1 MKKILKLKLLIPIN
15 LFSKNLISNLI
26 LEGFKDIKIQEILN
40 EYVNLNL
47 VFLFELKFQENQD
60 TKIQNIFSK
69 IEKLKNNLIIF
80 YKYNLNEVNKI
91 IIKDYEIF
99 DYEDYIKNYVK
110 PFIVNDFVFLQY
122 GNELNKLNKLEKYDN
137 LKKIYL
143 YPKYFA
149 FGNDQ
154 HPTTLM
160 VIEILSNIKKYFDK
174 EIDLIVD
181 YGAGNGILS
190 LVSYYLNPKIILAIE
205 AMFSYCFEIK
215 YNFEINKISNGII
228 INSITPKIL
237 KNKISYYKNNILL
250 ANIPFSAFIDLFQ
263 DLFDLNFDLFI
274 LSGIREIDLPK
285 FQDFIQKY
293 NLIIIEKIISDSWGS
308 FVCKKN
314 F

>member
-91 IIKDYEIF
+91 IIKDYEFF
-99 DYEDYIKNYVK
+99 DYGDYIKNYIK

-122 GNELNKLNKLEKYDN
+122 GNELNKLEKYDN

-263 DLFDLNFDLFI
+263 DLFDINFDLFI

-308 FVCKKN
+308 FVFKKN

>member
-47 VFLFELKFQENQD
+47 VFLFELKFQEDQD

-99 DYEDYIKNYVK
+99 DYGDYIKNYIK
-110 PFIVNDFVFLQY
+110 PFTVNDFVFLQY
-122 GNELNKLNKLEKYDN
+122 GNELNELEKYDN

-250 ANIPFSAFIDLFQ
+250 ANIPFSA
-263 DLFDLNFDLFI
+263 
-274 LSGIREIDLPK
+274 
-285 FQDFIQKY
+285 
-293 NLIIIEKIISDSWGS
+293 
-308 FVCKKN
+308 
-314 F
+314 